1 MAKFSVGSAFRE
13 KRTAIENVMIGIL
26 TNIDHPIT
34 IPVPGLSEEQMSHQ
48 LKNAISK
55 KPFMLIAVDQR
66 APISPPEIEEG
77 RFQSLEEI
85 FAEGDKKFNSAAV
98 SEIIDFDEL
107 VLNDPDWQNLSVAH
121 VEPVEIDAL
130 YMLTDDDWKSIYSAL
145 QELDS
150 VSITP
155 SEQWHMKVIME
166 NCIRILCGK
175 RGSVKALTVHDI
187 LMKVNKTHGFLPVHA
202 QKVFD
207 CVHPKFCTTHEEI
220 YEKDM
225 YIQQRLSLRPGKAP
239 TRIKN

>member
-1 MAKFSVGSAFRE
+1 MAKFTVGSAFRE

-34 IPVPGLSEEQMSHQ
+34 ISVPGLSEEQMFHQ

-55 KPFMLIAVDQR
+55 KPYMLIAVDQR
-66 APISPPEIEEG
+66 SPVPTPETEEN
-77 RFQSLEEI
+77 RLQSLEEI
-85 FAEGDKKFNSAAV
+85 FAEEDKKFNSV
-98 SEIIDFDEL
+98 SGSENVDFDEL
-107 VLNDPDWQNLSVAH
+107 VLNDPDWQNLSVGY
-121 VEPVEIDAL
+121 VEPVEIDVV
-130 YMLTDDDWKSIYSAL
+130 YRLTDNDWKSIYSAL

-150 VSITP
+150 VAITQN
-155 SEQWHMKVIME
+155 EQWHLKVIME

-220 YEKDM
+220 YEKDL
-225 YIQQRLSLRPGKAP
+225 YTQQRLSHRSNKESV
-239 TRIKN
+239 RIKN